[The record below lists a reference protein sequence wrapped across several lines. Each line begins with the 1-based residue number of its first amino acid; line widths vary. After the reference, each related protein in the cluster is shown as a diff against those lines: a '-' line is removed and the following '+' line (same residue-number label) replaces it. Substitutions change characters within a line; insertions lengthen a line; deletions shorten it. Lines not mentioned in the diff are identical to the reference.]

1 MNAKTIDTAL
11 GHLRDLREHISAALD
26 DARRLQARQDK
37 SFRLRWERAENG
49 TDWRADV
56 GGGWSVLACRRSPGA
71 WYVVVE
77 HTPSLARVVTR
88 HVEGLPVA
96 KRVARNLVACDL
108 DALKRAVAHGMGER

>member
-1 MNAKTIDTAL
+1 MNTKTVDNVL
-11 GHLRDLREHISAALD
+11 GDLRERIGAALD

-56 GGGWSVLACRRSPGA
+56 DGGWSVLACRRSPGV

-77 HTPSLARVVTR
+77 QSPGVRVVTC

-108 DALKRAVAHGMGER
+108 DALRRAVARGERLDGRCP

>member
-1 MNAKTIDTAL
+1 MNTKTVDNVL
-11 GHLRDLREHISAALD
+11 GDLRERIGAALD
-26 DARRLQARQDK
+26 DAR
-37 SFRLRWERAENG
+37 RLRWERAENG

-56 GGGWSVLACRRSPGA
+56 DGGWSVLACRRSPGV

-77 HTPSLARVVTR
+77 QSPGVRVVTC

-108 DALKRAVAHGMGER
+108 DALRRAVARGERLDGRCQ

>member
-1 MNAKTIDTAL
+1 MNAKTIDNVL
-11 GHLRDLREHISAALD
+11 GDLRERIVERCA
-26 DARRLQARQDK
+26 DAR
-37 SFRLRWERAENG
+37 RLRWERAENG

-56 GGGWSVLACRRSPGA
+56 DGGWSVLACRRSPGV

-77 HTPSLARVVTR
+77 QSPGVRVVTC

-108 DALKRAVAHGMGER
+108 DALRRAVARLDGRCP